1 MQYTIYLLMMIT
13 IGWFLLLKLCGC
25 LPSCGSPFL
34 LPLSLHLHLHPSVS
48 LSLSNTRCQCVS
60 RVHAIFLSVTHTHT
74 LCHVLKTHSL
84 SLSIAFILTRK
95 RGLSRSLL
103 NHSSSTQSHS
113 LSPSL
118 SFPLPSQYF
127 ALKGRGSCH
136 DYYVCVRR

>member
-34 LPLSLHLHLHPSVS
+34 LILSLHLHPSVS
-48 LSLSNTRCQCVS
+48 LSLTLKHTMPVCVTCTRNFSVRYTHPHPMSRSKNT
-60 RVHAIFLSVTHTHT
+60 
-74 LCHVLKTHSL
+74 L

-103 NHSSSTQSHS
+103 NHSSSRQSHS

>member
-13 IGWFLLLKLCGC
+13 IGWFFLLKLCGC

-34 LPLSLHLHLHPSVS
+34 LILSLHLHPSVS
-48 LSLSNTRCQCVS
+48 LSLTLKHTMPVCVTCTRNFSVRYTHPHPMSRSKNT
-60 RVHAIFLSVTHTHT
+60 H
-74 LCHVLKTHSL
+74 

-118 SFPLPSQYF
+118 SFPLSVTVF
-127 ALKGRGSCH
+127 CFKR
-136 DYYVCVRR
+136 